1 MRRLTASS
9 FVHLRRDCV
18 GWCMC
23 TSQHLFMWLTSRRL
37 NINQGYVRQCRRM
50 WGFACLHGWRL
61 GIQEAQRKPG
71 DLCRRRKC
79 AGLAVHVL
87 ACLHVRLHTRYT
99 SLTTR
104 LVRYDAPDQPCS
116 MGNVRALGAA
126 GKAVVNM
133 CFAVWR
139 TPCCPQACG
148 RFARPRNL
156 ARMRRTLH
164 IAGIKFI
171 PPGCG

>member
-1 MRRLTASS
+1 MVQLDEV
-9 FVHLRRDCV
+9 FNWV
-18 GWCMC
+18 GPK
-23 TSQHLFMWLTSRRL
+23 SV
-37 NINQGYVRQCRRM
+37 VRKPIRKPSVGC
-50 WGFACLHGWRL
+50 
-61 GIQEAQRKPG
+61 QEAQRKPR

-171 PPGCG
+171 PPRMWIEALPT